1 MQSIS
6 VVAVEIDDAYAA
18 QPKCH
23 LNLSRQSIFELYK
36 QLDSGQ
42 SAKMQIAG
50 LTVYAIEDEE
60 YYKDRIAGFILP
72 VDDPTTEKV
81 LHWESMSEKPFVRKF
96 KAQSEAA
103 RLKAIADGVLI
114 KASELSER
122 MHITIQTI
130 RKATAN
136 NRMFA
141 VSNSNGELY

>member
-1 MQSIS
+1 
-6 VVAVEIDDAYAA
+6 
-18 QPKCH
+18 
-23 LNLSRQSIFELYK
+23 
-36 QLDSGQ
+36 
-42 SAKMQIAG
+42 
-50 LTVYAIEDEE
+50 
-60 YYKDRIAGFILP
+60 
-72 VDDPTTEKV
+72 
-81 LHWESMSEKPFVRKF
+81 MSEKPFVRKF

-141 VSNSNGELY
+141 VSNSNGELYYPAFFADEEFDLQSLEKVCKILDDLPSGSKLQFFLTPKTSLSGKTPLEALRSGYVNDVLVAAAGFVSR

>member
-1 MQSIS
+1 MDKLYLSRRNLFALLSKLDRVKAGQVSKCMIEKNDPYHPHFPQSMQSIS

-81 LHWESMSEKPFVRKF
+81 LH
-96 KAQSEAA
+96 
-103 RLKAIADGVLI
+103 
-114 KASELSER
+114 
-122 MHITIQTI
+122 
-130 RKATAN
+130 
-136 NRMFA
+136 
-141 VSNSNGELY
+141 